1 MSSSNGMVEEGLLV
15 PIEEYFNAA
24 VNIGTQQKT
33 KQMFKYV
40 YKVRPDGLY
49 LIDVHYTDK
58 KIKDA
63 AKLLARY
70 DPSKIL
76 AVSTRVYGQ
85 RPVAMFARATGAKSI
100 TGRFIPG
107 TLTNFD
113 MSYYIEPDIL
123 IATDPFSDQN
133 AVKEAK
139 RIGIPIIALCD
150 TNNDLADIDL
160 VIPTNNKG
168 KSALALVYYLLSK
181 NLLRQKGIEKFDYK
195 LSDFE
200 YEDAMV

>member
-1 MSSSNGMVEEGLLV
+1 MSSNNGMVEELLV
-15 PIEEYFNAA
+15 PIEEYFSAA

-49 LIDVHYTDK
+49 MIDVHKTDK

-63 AKLLARY
+63 AKFLAKY

-76 AVSTRVYGQ
+76 AVSTRIYGQ
-85 RPVAMFARATGAKSI
+85 RPVAMFAKTTNAKAI

-107 TLTNFD
+107 TLTNFY
-113 MSYYIEPDIL
+113 MSDYTEPNVL

-133 AVKEAK
+133 AVKEANK
-139 RIGIPIIALCD
+139 IGIPVIALCD
-150 TNNDLADIDL
+150 TNNDLLDIDL

-168 KSALALVYYLLSK
+168 KSALALIYYLLSK
-181 NLLRQKGIEKFDYK
+181 NMLKERGIDKFDYK

-200 YEDAMV
+200 YEDVML

>member
-1 MSSSNGMVEEGLLV
+1 MSTSNGVVEEELLV

-33 KQMFKYV
+33 KQMVKYV

-49 LIDVHYTDK
+49 LIDVHYTDR

-63 AKLLARY
+63 AKLLSRY
-70 DPSKIL
+70 DPSRIL
-76 AVSTRVYGQ
+76 AVSTRLYGQ
-85 RPVAMFARATGAKSI
+85 RPVAMFAKATGAKSI
-100 TGRFIPG
+100 TGRFVPG
-107 TLTNFD
+107 TLTNFY
-113 MSYYIEPDIL
+113 MSKYIEPDI
-123 IATDPFSDQN
+123 IIVTDPFSDQN

-139 RIGIPIIALCD
+139 KIGIPIIALCD
-150 TNNDLADIDL
+150 TNNDLSNIDL

-168 KSALALVYYLLSK
+168 KSALALVYYLISK
-181 NLLRQKGIEKFDYK
+181 NLLKEKGIDKFDYK

-200 YEDAMV
+200 YEDVIV